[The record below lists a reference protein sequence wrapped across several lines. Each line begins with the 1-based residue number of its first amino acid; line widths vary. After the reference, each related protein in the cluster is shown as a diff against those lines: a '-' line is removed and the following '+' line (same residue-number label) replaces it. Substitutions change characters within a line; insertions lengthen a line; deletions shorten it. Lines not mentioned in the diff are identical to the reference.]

1 MAYTTPK
8 TWAVDELLAATDM
21 NTYVRDNVAA
31 LKNPPSFLTAFA
43 SGALVLSTTATTFT
57 AISSALSA
65 SLGTYGGDIMVFIQL
80 QLAGDKG
87 TRRISLD
94 WLVNGTALYGAYAFG
109 AGRALPGIATG
120 STSAMGNTTVFGPLL
135 VTGLASGTHVFQPVW
150 KTNTGT
156 AFTWATTGAAP
167 IIMWVREV
175 S

>member
-1 MAYTTPK
+1 MAYTVPK
-8 TWAVDELLAATDM
+8 TWAVDEVLGATDM
-21 NTYVRDNVAA
+21 NTYVRDNIAA
-31 LKNPPSFLTAFA
+31 LKDPPSFLTACA

-80 QLAGDKG
+80 QLAGDTD

-109 AGRALPGIATG
+109 AGRARAGATPAV
-120 STSAMGNTTVFGPLL
+120 TGNMTVFGPLL

-150 KTNTGT
+150 KTDAGT

>member
-1 MAYTTPK
+1 MAYTVPK
-8 TWAVDELLAATDM
+8 TWAVDELLVATDM

-80 QLAGDKG
+80 QLAGDTD

-109 AGRALPGIATG
+109 AGRARPGTTTA
-120 STSAMGNTTVFGPLL
+120 AKGNTTVFGPLL

-150 KTNTGT
+150 KTDAGT

>member
-1 MAYTTPK
+1 MAYTIPK
-8 TWAVDELLAATDM
+8 TWTVDELLAATDM

-80 QLAGDKG
+80 QLAGDTD

-109 AGRALPGIATG
+109 AGRARAGTTMAT
-120 STSAMGNTTVFGPLL
+120 TGNTTVFGPLL

-150 KTNTGT
+150 RTDAGT

>member
-1 MAYTTPK
+1 MAYTVPK
-8 TWAVDELLAATDM
+8 TWAVDEVLGATDM

-80 QLAGDKG
+80 QLAGDTD

-94 WLVNGTALYGAYAFG
+94 WWVNGTALYGAYAFG
-109 AGRALPGIATG
+109 AGRARPGTTTG
-120 STSAMGNTTVFGPLL
+120 PTGNMTVFGPLL

-150 KTNTGT
+150 RTDAGT

-167 IIMWVREV
+167 IIMWAREV

>member
-1 MAYTTPK
+1 MAYTIPK
-8 TWAVDELLAATDM
+8 TWAVDELLGATDM

-80 QLAGDKG
+80 QLASDTD

-109 AGRALPGIATG
+109 AGGARPGAT
-120 STSAMGNTTVFGPLL
+120 TATKGNMTVFGPLL

-156 AFTWATTGAAP
+156 AFTWATTGATP

>member
-1 MAYTTPK
+1 MAYTIPK
-8 TWAVDELLAATDM
+8 TWAVDEVLGATDM
-21 NTYVRDNVAA
+21 NTYVRDNIAA
-31 LKNPPSFLTAFA
+31 LKDPPSFLTAFA

-80 QLAGDKG
+80 QLAGDG
-87 TRRISLD
+87 DTRRISLD
-94 WLVNGTALYGAYAFG
+94 WWVNGTALYGAYAFG
-109 AGRALPGIATG
+109 AGGLGPGVTTAAKG
-120 STSAMGNTTVFGPLL
+120 KMTVFGPLL

-150 KTNTGT
+150 KTNAGT

-167 IIMWVREV
+167 VIMWAREV

>member
-1 MAYTTPK
+1 MAYTIPK
-8 TWAVDELLAATDM
+8 TWAVDELLVATDM
-21 NTYVRDNVAA
+21 NTYVRDNIAA
-31 LKNPPSFLTAFA
+31 LKDPPSFLTAFA

-80 QLAGDKG
+80 QLAGDTD

-109 AGRALPGIATG
+109 AGRAQPGTTTAT
-120 STSAMGNTTVFGPLL
+120 TGNTTVFGPLL

>member
-1 MAYTTPK
+1 MAYTIPK
-8 TWAVDELLAATDM
+8 TWAVDELLGATDM

-80 QLAGDKG
+80 QLAGD
-87 TRRISLD
+87 TDSRRISLD

-109 AGRALPGIATG
+109 AGRARPGTTTGAT
-120 STSAMGNTTVFGPLL
+120 GNTTVFGPLL

-150 KTNTGT
+150 KTEAGT

>member
-1 MAYTTPK
+1 MAYTIPK
-8 TWAVDELLAATDM
+8 TWAVDELLGATDM

-80 QLAGDKG
+80 QLAGD
-87 TRRISLD
+87 TDSRRISLD

-109 AGRALPGIATG
+109 AGRARPGTTMAT
-120 STSAMGNTTVFGPLL
+120 TGNTTVFGPLL

-150 KTNTGT
+150 KTEAGT

>member
-1 MAYTTPK
+1 MAYTIPK
-8 TWAVDELLAATDM
+8 TWTVDELLAATDM

-80 QLAGDKG
+80 QLAGDIDA
-87 TRRISLD
+87 RRISLD

-109 AGRALPGIATG
+109 AGRARPGTTT
-120 STSAMGNTTVFGPLL
+120 STTGNTTVFGPLL

-150 KTNTGT
+150 RTDAGT

>member
-1 MAYTTPK
+1 MAYTIPK
-8 TWAVDELLAATDM
+8 TWTVDELLGATDM

-80 QLAGDKG
+80 QLAGD
-87 TRRISLD
+87 TDSRRISLD

-109 AGRALPGIATG
+109 AGRAKPGTTTATK
-120 STSAMGNTTVFGPLL
+120 GNTTVFGPLL

-150 KTNTGT
+150 KTDAGT

>member
-1 MAYTTPK
+1 MAYTIPK
-8 TWAVDELLAATDM
+8 TWAVDELLGATDM

-80 QLAGDKG
+80 QLAGDTS

-109 AGRALPGIATG
+109 AGCAQPGVTTAIT
-120 STSAMGNTTVFGPLL
+120 GNTTVFGPLL

-150 KTNTGT
+150 KTDAGT
-156 AFTWATTGAAP
+156 AFTWATTDAAP
-167 IIMWVREV
+167 VIMWAREV

>member
-1 MAYTTPK
+1 MAYTIPK
-8 TWAVDELLAATDM
+8 TWTVDELLAATDM

-80 QLAGDKG
+80 QLAGDAG

-109 AGRALPGIATG
+109 AGLAQPGTTTAT
-120 STSAMGNTTVFGPLL
+120 TGNTTVFGPLL

>member
-1 MAYTTPK
+1 MAYTIPK
-8 TWAVDELLAATDM
+8 TWAVDELLGATDM

-80 QLAGDKG
+80 QLAGDTS

-109 AGRALPGIATG
+109 AGGARPEVAAAT
-120 STSAMGNTTVFGPLL
+120 TGNTTVFGPLL

-150 KTNTGT
+150 KTDAGT
-156 AFTWATTGAAP
+156 AFTWATTDATP
-167 IIMWVREV
+167 IIMWAREV

>member
-1 MAYTTPK
+1 MAYTVPK

-80 QLAGDKG
+80 QLAGDSDS
-87 TRRISLD
+87 RRISLD

-109 AGRALPGIATG
+109 AGQARPGTTTAT
-120 STSAMGNTTVFGPLL
+120 TGNTTVFGPLL

-150 KTNTGT
+150 KTDAGT

>member
-1 MAYTTPK
+1 MAYTIPK
-8 TWAVDELLAATDM
+8 TWAVDELLGATDM

-80 QLAGDKG
+80 QLAGD
-87 TRRISLD
+87 TDSRRISLD

-109 AGRALPGIATG
+109 AGRAKAGTTTATK
-120 STSAMGNTTVFGPLL
+120 GNTTVFGPLL

-150 KTNTGT
+150 KTDAGT

>member
-1 MAYTTPK
+1 MTYTIPK
-8 TWAVDELLAATDM
+8 TWVVDELLVATDM

-80 QLAGDKG
+80 QLAGDTS

-109 AGRALPGIATG
+109 AGGARPGTTTATK
-120 STSAMGNTTVFGPLL
+120 GNTTVFGPLL

-150 KTNTGT
+150 KTDAGT
-156 AFTWATTGAAP
+156 AFTWATTDAAP
-167 IIMWVREV
+167 VIMWAREV

>member
-1 MAYTTPK
+1 MAYTIPK
-8 TWAVDELLAATDM
+8 TWAVDELLGATDM

-80 QLAGDKG
+80 QLAGD
-87 TRRISLD
+87 TNARYISLD
-94 WLVNGTALYGAYAFG
+94 WLVNGTALYGAYEFG
-109 AGRALPGIATG
+109 AGRARPGITTATKG
-120 STSAMGNTTVFGPLL
+120 IPTVFGPLL
-135 VTGLASGTHVFQPVW
+135 VTGLASGAHVFQPVW
-150 KTNTGT
+150 KTDAGT

-167 IIMWVREV
+167 IIMWAREV

>member
-1 MAYTTPK
+1 MAYTVPK
-8 TWAVDELLAATDM
+8 TWAVDELLGATDM

-80 QLAGDKG
+80 QLAGDENS
-87 TRRISLD
+87 RRISLD

-109 AGRALPGIATG
+109 AGRRKAGTTMATTGI
-120 STSAMGNTTVFGPLL
+120 TTVFGPLL

-150 KTNTGT
+150 KTDAGT

>member
-1 MAYTTPK
+1 MAYTVPK

-80 QLAGDKG
+80 QLAGDIN

-109 AGRALPGIATG
+109 AGQARPGTTTAT
-120 STSAMGNTTVFGPLL
+120 TGNTTVFGPLL

-150 KTNTGT
+150 KTDAGT

>member
-1 MAYTTPK
+1 MAYTIPK
-8 TWAVDELLAATDM
+8 TWAVDELLGATDM

-80 QLAGDKG
+80 QLAGDTD

-109 AGRALPGIATG
+109 AGRARPGAT
-120 STSAMGNTTVFGPLL
+120 TATTGNTTVFGPLL

-150 KTNTGT
+150 KTDAGT

>member
-1 MAYTTPK
+1 MAYTIPK
-8 TWAVDELLAATDM
+8 TWAVDELLGATDM

-80 QLAGDKG
+80 QLAGDAD
-87 TRRISLD
+87 TRYISLD

-109 AGRALPGIATG
+109 AGGARPGAT
-120 STSAMGNTTVFGPLL
+120 TATKGNTTVFGPLL

-150 KTNTGT
+150 KTDAGT
-156 AFTWATTGAAP
+156 AFTWATTDAAP

>member
-1 MAYTTPK
+1 MAYTIPK
-8 TWAVDELLAATDM
+8 TWAVDELLGATDM

-80 QLAGDKG
+80 QLAGDTD

-109 AGRALPGIATG
+109 AGRAWPGTTMAT
-120 STSAMGNTTVFGPLL
+120 TGNTTVFGPLL

-150 KTNTGT
+150 KTDAGT

>member
-1 MAYTTPK
+1 MTYTIPK
-8 TWAVDELLAATDM
+8 TWVVDEVLGATDM
-21 NTYVRDNVAA
+21 NTYVRDNIAA
-31 LKNPPSFLTAFA
+31 LKDPPSFLTAFA

-80 QLAGDKG
+80 QLAGDTD

-109 AGRALPGIATG
+109 AGRARPGITTAT
-120 STSAMGNTTVFGPLL
+120 TGNTTVFGPLL

-150 KTNTGT
+150 KTDAGT

-167 IIMWVREV
+167 VIMWAREV

>member
-1 MAYTTPK
+1 MAYTIPK
-8 TWAVDELLAATDM
+8 TWAVDELLGATDM

-80 QLAGDKG
+80 QLAGDTS

-109 AGRALPGIATG
+109 AGRAQPGTTKY
-120 STSAMGNTTVFGPLL
+120 SPTGNTTVFGPLL

-150 KTNTGT
+150 KTNGGT
-156 AFTWATTGAAP
+156 AFTWATTDAAP

>member
-1 MAYTTPK
+1 MTYTIPK
-8 TWAVDELLAATDM
+8 TWVVDEVLGATDM
-21 NTYVRDNVAA
+21 NTYVRDNIAA
-31 LKNPPSFLTAFA
+31 LKDPPSFLTAFA

-80 QLAGDKG
+80 QLAGDTD

-109 AGRALPGIATG
+109 AGRARPGT
-120 STSAMGNTTVFGPLL
+120 TTFTTGNTTVFGPLL

-150 KTNTGT
+150 KTDAGT

>member
-1 MAYTTPK
+1 MAYTIPK
-8 TWAVDELLAATDM
+8 TWAVDGLLGATDM

-43 SGALVLSTTATTFT
+43 SGALMLSTTATTFT

-80 QLAGDKG
+80 QLAGDTD

-109 AGRALPGIATG
+109 AGRARPGANTAAT
-120 STSAMGNTTVFGPLL
+120 GNTTVFGPLL

-150 KTNTGT
+150 KTEAGT